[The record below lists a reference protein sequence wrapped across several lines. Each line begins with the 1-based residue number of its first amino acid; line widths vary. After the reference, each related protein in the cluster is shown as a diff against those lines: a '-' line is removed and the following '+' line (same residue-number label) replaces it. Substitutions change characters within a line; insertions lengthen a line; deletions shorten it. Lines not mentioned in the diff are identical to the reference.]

1 MIGEDGERS
10 PQAEAVMWSFG
21 VVPHDPVEQ
30 VIVEGGEVIEQQVLA
45 VVDELFLD
53 GSVEA
58 FAMRVHSRG
67 ARVGVPMG
75 EALGVQSGAEVFSEL
90 VAVVGEGTV
99 HGHGQQ
105 QLAELEGGACLEAGE
120 VADADGEAETAGE
133 VEAGDQI
140 AAHAIAAPLD
150 AVEGDAVAGG
160 FGAVALGFTVAARSH
175 RSFAKAR

>member
-10 PQAEAVMWSFG
+10 PQAAAVMWSFG
-21 VVPHDPVEQ
+21 VVPREPVAQ
-30 VIVEGGEVIEQQVLA
+30 GRGDGGEVIEQQVLA

-105 QLAELEGGACLEAGE
+105 QLAEPEGGAGLEAGE
-120 VADADGEAETAGE
+120 
-133 VEAGDQI
+133 
-140 AAHAIAAPLD
+140 
-150 AVEGDAVAGG
+150 GG
-160 FGAVALGFTVAARSH
+160 GGGGGG
-175 RSFAKAR
+175 